1 MEKKYQV
8 GVYIRLSR
16 EDGDD
21 RESESVENQRDI
33 INKFIEEREELE
45 FVDEY
50 VDDGFTGTNFDRPSF
65 RKMKTDIENGKINCV
80 ITKDLSRFGRD
91 HIDTGNYLE
100 RYLPE
105 HNVRYIA
112 IGDGVDTETR
122 QGLGFM
128 TFKLSFNDY
137 YSLDISNKIKA
148 VKHRKAEKGEY
159 MGRLCPLS
167 VIKKT
172 HKIKIT

>member
-45 FVDEY
+45 FIDEY

-65 RKMKTDIENGKINCV
+65 KKMKTDIENGKINCV

-91 HIDTGNYLE
+91 HIDTGYYLE
-100 RYLPE
+100 RYLPRIKCKIY
-105 HNVRYIA
+105 RYW
-112 IGDGVDTETR
+112 R
-122 QGLGFM
+122 W
-128 TFKLSFNDY
+128 
-137 YSLDISNKIKA
+137 
-148 VKHRKAEKGEY
+148 
-159 MGRLCPLS
+159 C
-167 VIKKT
+167 
-172 HKIKIT
+172 